1 MGRIGELEQE
11 KMPLPSSDLKW
22 LLIRKHNSF
31 QVKKDGITFTTEP
44 CNPTNISSFKYSGL
58 ANDKSVSV
66 NSVNGEK
73 KGIELTVKSKKASLP
88 KGTFAKYAL
97 NRNKKR
103 NVAAIEKATKLS
115 YYRGDLT
122 KATVARYLKLRAA
135 LNNSKHMDIKT
146 IIKGLKGKDDKEE

>member
-1 MGRIGELEQE
+1 
-11 KMPLPSSDLKW
+11 MPLPSSDLKW

-31 QVKKDGITFTTEP
+31 QIKKDGITFTTEP
-44 CNPTNISSFKYSGL
+44 CNPTNISSFKFSGL

-66 NSVNGEK
+66 SSVNGEK
-73 KGIELTVKSKKASLP
+73 KGIELTVKSKKGA
-88 KGTFAKYAL
+88 KGAFSKYAL

-103 NVAAIEKATKLS
+103 NVAAIEKATRLS

-135 LNNSKHMDIKT
+135 LNSKHTDIKT
-146 IIKGLKGKDDKEE
+146 IIEALKGKEDKEE